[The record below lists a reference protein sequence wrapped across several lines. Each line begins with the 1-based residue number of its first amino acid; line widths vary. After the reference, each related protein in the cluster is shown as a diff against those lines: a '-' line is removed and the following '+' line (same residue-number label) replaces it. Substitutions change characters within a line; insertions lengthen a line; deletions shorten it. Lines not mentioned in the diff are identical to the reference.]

1 MISSVGMTQTL
12 TDFYAKQKDA
22 EHIYAIG
29 IDTDS
34 GVMKGIEEGV
44 IDATIAQNSAGH
56 GYISCMALKL
66 LGEGYTVKEDQY
78 FIDSGIVLVT
88 KDNMDSYVE
97 DLEEVTQNILEKLPT
112 DYLTK

>member
-88 KDNMDSYVE
+88 KDNMDSYAE